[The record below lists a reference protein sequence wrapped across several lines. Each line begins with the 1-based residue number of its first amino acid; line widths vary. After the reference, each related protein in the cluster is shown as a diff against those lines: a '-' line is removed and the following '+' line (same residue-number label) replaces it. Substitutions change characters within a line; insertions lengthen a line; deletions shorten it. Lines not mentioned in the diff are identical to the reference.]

1 MKIFLNGIL
10 SLFCL
15 TQILIQGPAAQAQ
28 AQAQELKPA
37 TLVLQIKNLRPG
49 GDSLQNASVYSDG
62 KIVIES
68 AIGYSSDRPFL
79 VTRTFHVEPSSWD
92 GSLFYN
98 IGTVRANSRSAQ
110 KMSPGV
116 DPCFAMS
123 GNFEATVASD
133 SDPAKMVVVESA
145 DCQGQSIHLPEQVK
159 PYMMNIWYSLN
170 LLGTA
175 KEQ

>member
-1 MKIFLNGIL
+1 
-10 SLFCL
+10 
-15 TQILIQGPAAQAQ
+15 
-28 AQAQELKPA
+28 
-37 TLVLQIKNLRPG
+37 
-49 GDSLQNASVYSDG
+49 
-62 KIVIES
+62 
-68 AIGYSSDRPFL
+68 
-79 VTRTFHVEPSSWD
+79 
-92 GSLFYN
+92 
-98 IGTVRANSRSAQ
+98 
-110 KMSPGV
+110 MSPGV

-123 GNFEATVASD
+123 GDFEATVASD